1 MYVTHFFIEPASTHE
16 LADMRLVALFHTALY
31 LSSLSRLECH
41 DKAPSSADLDRIVLF
56 LLHPCSFVDV

>member
-16 LADMRLVALFHTALY
+16 LADMKLVALFHTALY

-41 DKAPSSADLDRIVLF
+41 DKALF
-56 LLHPCSFVDV
+56 R